1 MRETDQALS
10 NYIAQVKQIP
20 ALSREEEHEL
30 ALRWRDRQDRAAG
43 EQLVRANLRYVV
55 AIALTYRRYGLRV
68 SELIAEGNVGVVTA
82 LRKFDPDKGT
92 RFVTYAAYWI
102 RAFILNYVIRSWSLV
117 GSGSGPLRSKLF
129 FRLRRERARIA
140 NLVSEREEAMEQ
152 LAGQLGTT
160 VEKLTPMMQRLDSR
174 DVSLDQKAF
183 ADSEHTRLDLLES
196 TDAGQDEVFETRERE
211 RLLGGRVADALA
223 TLDARERFIVEQRM
237 LADEELSLA
246 EIGRRLGVS
255 RERARQLEARAKM
268 KLRRSLA
275 DLEPENT
282 NAAADAA

>member
-20 ALSREEEHEL
+20 ALSREEEHDL
-30 ALRWRDRQDRAAG
+30 AVVWRDKQDSAAG
-43 EQLVRANLRYVV
+43 EKLVRANLRYVV

-68 SELIAEGNVGVVTA
+68 SDLIAEGNVGVVTA
-82 LRKFDPDKGT
+82 LRKFDPEKGT

-140 NLVSEREEAMEQ
+140 NLVSERDEAMEQ

-160 VEKLTPMMQRLDSR
+160 VEKLTPMMQRLDAR
-174 DVSLDQKAF
+174 DLSLDQKPY

-196 TDAGQDEVFETRERE
+196 HDAAQDELFEAHERE
-211 RLLGGRVADALA
+211 QLLGGRVQQALSV
-223 TLDARERFIVEQRM
+223 LDKRERFIVEQRM

-246 EIGRRLGVS
+246 ESGRRLGVS

-275 DLEPENT
+275 DLQPENT